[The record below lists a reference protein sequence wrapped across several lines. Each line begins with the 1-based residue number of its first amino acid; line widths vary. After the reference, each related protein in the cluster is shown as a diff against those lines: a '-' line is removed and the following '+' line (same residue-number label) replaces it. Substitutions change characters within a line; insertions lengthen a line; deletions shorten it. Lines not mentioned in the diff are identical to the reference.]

1 MYDIFIYLR
10 PTFTKNVGNYIP
22 YMDPMGVA
30 TFITK
35 DEKQRGFLFNC
46 WWNSFGTNKI
56 HPKHHP
62 NESIN
67 IYSIPI
73 PHGGGEIH
81 GENIIPMGF
90 VSP

>member
-35 DEKQRGFLFNC
+35 DEKQRGLFLIV
-46 WWNSFGTNKI
+46 GGILLVRTK
-56 HPKHHP
+56 
-62 NESIN
+62 SIQ
-67 IYSIPI
+67 
-73 PHGGGEIH
+73 
-81 GENIIPMGF
+81 NIIQMKVYLEPK
-90 VSP
+90 